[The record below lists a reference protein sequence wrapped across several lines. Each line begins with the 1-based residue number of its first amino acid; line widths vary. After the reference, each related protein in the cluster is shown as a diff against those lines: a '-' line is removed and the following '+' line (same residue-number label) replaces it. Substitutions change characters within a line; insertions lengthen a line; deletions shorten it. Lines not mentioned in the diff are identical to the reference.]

1 MVLNQAARTA
11 DAKKEKAWC
20 EIPTENMIEWATK
33 ELDPEIHLIVIEA
46 TSNTFDSVTKLT
58 DKGFSSIVVE
68 SNQVSKVSDAFLDS
82 DQIAAER
89 IGRCY
94 LTGLAKV
101 VWVPDEKTR
110 ERREILHA
118 YNKSVT
124 DCTRANNELKS
135 YLTGFNVRPG
145 KRNLM
150 LEEHRDW
157 VRKKLP
163 MTPTREIRLEEFFAN
178 LDRAKE
184 SKDRF
189 YEIICRE
196 MAGNKKMLNC
206 LRVVGIGLINAF
218 AIVSIVGDINR
229 FATPKKLVSYVGL
242 NPGSK
247 KSGRGKDIKIG
258 VGNRGRKDMRTLLI
272 QAAQAVLRKARA
284 DNNKLAKWGFKL
296 FARKGNRNVAV
307 AAIARKLVQML
318 YYILKGHIVDFAE
331 QRKPMERKL
340 YTISRT
346 LGPEGRREAGLSL
359 KPKEAVSE
367 LFTKSGWPLEEQ
379 GQTEQ

>member
-1 MVLNQAARTA
+1 MPLGPLALKLPPALSRKSSSRKKPGPTRGRKSPRSISTLISSTA
-11 DAKKEKAWC
+11 WFSTKPLAPPMRKKEKAWC

-163 MTPTREIRLEEFFAN
+163 MTPTR
-178 LDRAKE
+178 
-184 SKDRF
+184 
-189 YEIICRE
+189 
-196 MAGNKKMLNC
+196 GNPP
-206 LRVVGIGLINAF
+206 R
-218 AIVSIVGDINR
+218 R
-229 FATPKKLVSYVGL
+229 
-242 NPGSK
+242 
-247 KSGRGKDIKIG
+247 
-258 VGNRGRKDMRTLLI
+258 
-272 QAAQAVLRKARA
+272 VLR
-284 DNNKLAKWGFKL
+284 
-296 FARKGNRNVAV
+296 
-307 AAIARKLVQML
+307 Q
-318 YYILKGHIVDFAE
+318 
-331 QRKPMERKL
+331 P
-340 YTISRT
+340 
-346 LGPEGRREAGLSL
+346 
-359 KPKEAVSE
+359 
-367 LFTKSGWPLEEQ
+367 
-379 GQTEQ
+379 